1 MVCMPSIQKISGHP
15 VKPVPS
21 RFRVRWRQLW
31 VDVQTIVA
39 SSVMVIRYIH
49 EANSFWSHGLVSTC
63 GPHLLVIPQAL
74 FITSVRRDCL
84 LVASRYLLR
93 GSVYHLVIQ
102 HSHGK
107 SPCLIGKPSI
117 SMGHLYHGYVSHNQ
131 RVNMLKRFRDVWRFS
146 KKKTILQQYTWCH
159 FMTTFRSPHQHRW
172 PRLRVIKDCWLWL
185 PSSHQFH
192 CLLEHPHL

>member
-1 MVCMPSIQKISGHP
+1 MIFPLKMVIFNSYVNLPEGMGGKTTLWEISIMQKSPLCLENGLYAIHSEKFREIP
-15 VKPVPS
+15 WSRTS

-39 SSVMVIRYIH
+39 SSVIRYIH
-49 EANSFWSHGLVSTC
+49 EANSFSSHGLVSTC

-84 LVASRYLLR
+84 LVASRHLLR

-107 SPCLIGKPSI
+107 SPFFIGK
-117 SMGHLYHGYVSHNQ
+117 
-131 RVNMLKRFRDVWRFS
+131 
-146 KKKTILQQYTWCH
+146 
-159 FMTTFRSPHQHRW
+159 
-172 PRLRVIKDCWLWL
+172 
-185 PSSHQFH
+185 
-192 CLLEHPHL
+192 

>member
-63 GPHLLVIPQAL
+63 GPHLLVISQAL

-117 SMGHLYHGYVSHNQ
+117 NGPFSMAMLNNQ
-131 RVNMLKRFRDVWRFS
+131 RVILKPIS
-146 KKKTILQQYTWCH
+146 
-159 FMTTFRSPHQHRW
+159 MTARKNLHDHVSW
-172 PRLRVIKDCWLWL
+172 
-185 PSSHQFH
+185 
-192 CLLEHPHL
+192 

>member
-1 MVCMPSIQKISGHP
+1 
-15 VKPVPS
+15 
-21 RFRVRWRQLW
+21 
-31 VDVQTIVA
+31 
-39 SSVMVIRYIH
+39 MVIRYIH

-172 PRLRVIKDCWLWL
+172 PRLRVIKDCWL
-185 PSSHQFH
+185 
-192 CLLEHPHL
+192 